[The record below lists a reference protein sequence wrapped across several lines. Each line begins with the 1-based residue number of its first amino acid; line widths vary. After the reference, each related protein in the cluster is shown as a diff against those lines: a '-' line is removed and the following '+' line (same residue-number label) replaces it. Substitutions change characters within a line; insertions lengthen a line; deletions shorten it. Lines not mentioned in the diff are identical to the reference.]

1 MSFRYIAPFAGV
13 GVLILPIRVHL
24 RCFVVVGF
32 GVEYRVL
39 LVEDFGAVAK
49 HTKARLVLI
58 PRRGGV

>member
-1 MSFRYIAPFAGV
+1 V